1 MPVETTANFIRI
13 RVANPSDF
21 IRMRIKTL
29 GKGIKAVIG
38 FKKAGGS
45 EIQSLLFPRGRY
57 DMKAAKE
64 WVKSHGY
71 AVHETFLVLDIIV
84 NPKTFDL
91 TFIEETVTEEEE
103 AEVPRAKRNP
113 WDWMLDD
120 EVELSGMDI

>member
-1 MPVETTANFIRI
+1 MPIEKTANFIRI
-13 RVANPSDF
+13 RVANPSAF
-21 IRMRIKTL
+21 IRFRIKTL

-45 EIQSLLFPRGRY
+45 QIQSLLFPRGRY
-57 DMKAAKE
+57 DLSSAKA

-71 AVHETFLVLDIIV
+71 TVSETFIVWDIIV

-103 AEVPRAKRNP
+103 QEVPRQKRNP
-113 WDWMLDD
+113 WDWMLDE
-120 EVELSGMDI
+120 EVELTGMDL

>member
-13 RVANPSDF
+13 RVASPSQF

-45 EIQSLLFPRGRY
+45 EIQSLLFPRSRY
-57 DMKAAKE
+57 TMSEARA

-71 AVHETFLVLDIIV
+71 SVHETFIVWDIIV

-103 AEVPRAKRNP
+103 AEVPRTKRNP